1 MRSFYYSNE
10 KTDDEWHT
18 RYKKEELEKD
28 IAESEEKHEKAV
40 PILTRVVEEL
50 HTLTP
55 KEQNDLLKMI
65 IDKITYKKTESG
77 AGIKPTL
84 DISLKI

>member
-1 MRSFYYSNE
+1 M
-10 KTDDEWHT
+10 
-18 RYKKEELEKD
+18 
-28 IAESEEKHEKAV
+28 

>member
-1 MRSFYYSNE
+1 MQKSTPPERNCKQEQRNWRRTSR
-10 KTDDEWHT
+10 KA
-18 RYKKEELEKD
+18 KK
-28 IAESEEKHEKAV
+28 KHEKAV